1 MVMPLK
7 ADRMIRFPSLIFYFT
22 LMGARMLS
30 TNALGETKISFGNNM
45 LRMSA
50 DKPAFNIRLARTS
63 DIPDIRNCNLETLP
77 ENYTD
82 EFYQRCLRTW
92 PKLCLVA
99 EKENR
104 LIGYTLGRTDT
115 ERPPRP
121 PAQPGKNDVYLPPVT
136 VGHIASIA
144 VYPQYRK
151 MGVARGLMDM
161 MHLQLAAQNVDQ
173 ISLHCRVGN
182 TQAIRLYSG
191 HYPYQCVKVL
201 PLYYDDDEDAWLMR
215 LTGLQKIVAGEAESK
230 QGVMAL

>member
-1 MVMPLK
+1 MVQ
-7 ADRMIRFPSLIFYFT
+7 FPSLLFCFV
-22 LMGARMLS
+22 MGARMLS
-30 TNALGETKISFGNNM
+30 TNALGVDSKINFGNM

-82 EFYQRCLRTW
+82 EFYQRCLKTW

-115 ERPPRP
+115 ERPPRL
-121 PAQPGKNDVYLPPVT
+121 PALPGKNEVYQPPIT

-161 MHLQLAAQNVDQ
+161 LHAQLAAQNVDQ

-182 TQAIRLYSG
+182 AQAIRLYSA
-191 HYPYQCVKVL
+191 HYPYQCVRLL
-201 PLYYDDDEDAWLMR
+201 PLYYDDNEDAWLMR
-215 LTGLQKIVAGEAESK
+215 LTGLQKMVAADAQSK